1 MTSRK
6 GMLER
11 RRYHP
16 LHISRLQLKQWSSI
30 LAIVFALL
38 SFFFISGGI
47 WLLENNR
54 IESEI
59 IGRRYYYEGGI
70 LFIIIGILLLFSL
83 VCQSFMIHL
92 LFVSKKPW
100 RFTEIKVK
108 KAVALYLVLLFIAT
122 IPHVYCLYHLK
133 TIRTKLIWSIKEQT
147 EEALISLYGFEP
159 DFTSAWDHLQSQSEC
174 CGFSGPQIY
183 ASSKWKYS
191 QPNSSALIVL
201 VPDSCRT
208 LKSLE
213 EQVLEDLKTKSDYDE
228 LRQVTFQKYETIP
241 KYMYPIKTLMKI
253 EEERNHVEM

>member
-1 MTSRK
+1 
-6 GMLER
+6 MLER

-133 TIRTKLIWSIKEQT
+133 TIRTKVSMFIIFLFITNHVPFIVSYSVKYMV
-147 EEALISLYGFEP
+147 L
-159 DFTSAWDHLQSQSEC
+159 LQS
-174 CGFSGPQIY
+174 FRY
-183 ASSKWKYS
+183 
-191 QPNSSALIVL
+191 L
-201 VPDSCRT
+201 
-208 LKSLE
+208 
-213 EQVLEDLKTKSDYDE
+213 
-228 LRQVTFQKYETIP
+228 F
-241 KYMYPIKTLMKI
+241 
-253 EEERNHVEM
+253 